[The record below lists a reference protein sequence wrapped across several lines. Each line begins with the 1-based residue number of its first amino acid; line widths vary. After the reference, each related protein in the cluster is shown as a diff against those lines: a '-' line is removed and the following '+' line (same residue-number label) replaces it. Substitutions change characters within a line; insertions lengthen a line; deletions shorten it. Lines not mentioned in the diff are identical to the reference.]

1 MTQLKREQFDQLH
14 TPNYAPATIVPV
26 RGEGSR
32 LWDQE
37 GNEYLDLAAGIA
49 VSSLG
54 HCHPKVVGALTEQ
67 ANKLWHVSNVMT
79 NEPALALAARL
90 VDQTFAERVFFAN
103 SGGEANEAAFKL
115 ARRYAVNK
123 FGAEKDQIIAC
134 NNAFHGRTFFTVCV
148 GGQEKY
154 SDGFGPKPGG
164 ISHIPFN
171 DVAALEAMISDKTC
185 AVVIEPVQ
193 GEGGVTPATQEFMQ
207 AARDLCDKHNALLV
221 LDEVQTGAGRCG
233 SFFAYEKFGITP
245 DIVTSA
251 KGIGGGFPVAAM
263 LTTAEI
269 AESLEVGTHGS
280 TYGGN
285 PLACT
290 VALSVIDTLFEENV
304 IDDVDAKGEYLR
316 AGLNALNDKYGLFS
330 DVRGMGLLCGA
341 ELKPEHAGK
350 SRAILDGCRDNG
362 LLILVAGPNVLRFAP
377 ALNISNEDI
386 DACLA
391 ILDKTLASV

>member
-1 MTQLKREQFDQLH
+1 MSQLKRAQFDQLH

-32 LWDQE
+32 LWDQD

-54 HCHPKVVGALTEQ
+54 HCHPKVVAALTEQ

-79 NEPALALAARL
+79 NEPALALAKRL
-90 VDQTFAERVFFAN
+90 VDNTFAERVFFAN
-103 SGGEANEAAFKL
+103 SGAEANEAAFKL

-123 FGAEKDQIIAC
+123 FGVNKDQIIAC

-154 SDGFGPKPGG
+154 SDGFGPKPGA
-164 ISHIPFN
+164 ISHIPYN
-171 DVAALEAMISDKTC
+171 DVAALEAMISDTTC

-193 GEGGVTPATQEFMQ
+193 GEGGVTPASQAFMT
-207 AARDLCDKHNALLV
+207 AARALCDKHNALLV

-233 SFFAYEKFGITP
+233 SFFAYQKFGVIP
-245 DIVTSA
+245 DILTSA

-263 LTTAEI
+263 LTTADI
-269 AESLEVGTHGS
+269 AESLEVGSHGS

-290 VALSVIDTLFEENV
+290 VALAVVDTLLNDKV
-304 IDDVDAKGEYLR
+304 IEHVDEKGEYLR
-316 AGLNALNDKYGLFS
+316 AGLNVINNKYGLFS
-330 DVRGMGLLCGA
+330 EIRGMGLLCGA

-350 SRAILDGCRDNG
+350 SRDILDACRDKG

-377 ALNISNEDI
+377 ALNISTADL
-386 DACLA
+386 DASLA
-391 ILDKTLASV
+391 ILDAALASL

>member
-1 MTQLKREQFDQLH
+1 MSQMKREQFDQLH

-32 LWDQE
+32 LWDQD

-54 HCHPKVVGALTEQ
+54 HCHPKVVAALTEQ

-90 VDQTFAERVFFAN
+90 VDNTFAERVFFAN

-134 NNAFHGRTFFTVCV
+134 DNAFHGRTFFTVCV

-154 SDGFGPKPGG
+154 SDGFGPKPGA
-164 ISHIPFN
+164 ISHIPYN

-193 GEGGVTPATQEFMQ
+193 GEGGVTPATQAFMQ
-207 AARDLCDKHNALLV
+207 AARDLCTKHNALLV

-233 SFFAYEKFGITP
+233 SFFAYEKFGVTP
-245 DIVTSA
+245 DILTSA

-269 AESLEVGTHGS
+269 AESLEVGSHGS

-290 VALSVIDTLFEENV
+290 VALAVVDTLLGEAVIDQ
-304 IDDVDAKGEYLR
+304 VDAKGEYLR
-316 AGLNALNDKYGLFS
+316 AGLNALNDKYGLFTE
-330 DVRGMGLLCGA
+330 VRGMGLLCGA

-377 ALNISNEDI
+377 ALNISNDDI
-386 DACLA
+386 DASLA
-391 ILDKTLASV
+391 ILDKTLAAI

>member
-1 MTQLKREQFDQLH
+1 MNQLNRSHFDQLH

-26 RGEGSR
+26 RGAGSR

-37 GNEYLDLAAGIA
+37 GNEYLDFAAGIA

-54 HCHPKVVGALTEQ
+54 HCHPKVVSALTEQ
-67 ANKLWHVSNVMT
+67 ANKLWHVSNVIT
-79 NEPALALAARL
+79 NEPALALASRL
-90 VDQTFAERVFFAN
+90 IEKTFAERVFFAN

-123 FGAEKDQIIAC
+123 YGAEKDQIIAC

-154 SDGFGPKPGG
+154 SDGFGPKAGG
-164 ISHIPFN
+164 ISHIPYN
-171 DVAALEAMISDKTC
+171 DVAALEAMISDNTC

-193 GEGGVTPATQEFMQ
+193 GEGGVTPATQAFMT
-207 AARDLCDKHNALLV
+207 AARELCTKHNALLV

-290 VALSVIDTLFEENV
+290 VALAVVDTLFDEDV
-304 IDDVDAKGEYLR
+304 IADVDEKGEYFR
-316 AGLNALNDKYGLFS
+316 NGLKAINDKYGLFS
-330 DVRGMGLLCGA
+330 DVRGLGLLNGA
-341 ELKPEHAGK
+341 ELKPEHEGK
-350 SRAILDGCRDNG
+350 SRQILDACRDAG

-377 ALNISNEDI
+377 ALNISVADI
-386 DACLA
+386 DQGLA
-391 ILDKTLASV
+391 IFDSALAGL